1 MDLLVQIH
9 PSEVI
14 VGWWA
19 TGFEVTSIAVPI
31 NDYYSRQCPNPVH
44 LLVDTTLRTG
54 KMGIKG
60 FVQYAQ
66 LTTNYY
72 FV

>member
-1 MDLLVQIH
+1 MHIADTMYKLNKQVH

-31 NDYYSRQCPNPVH
+31 NDYYARQCPKPVH
-44 LLVDTTLRTG
+44 ILVDTTCRAG
-54 KMGIKG
+54 KLSIKG
-60 FVQYAQ
+60 FVQYG
-66 LTTNYY
+66 TN
-72 FV
+72 